1 MFNKK
6 QKKPFVSLR
15 FIVRIIT
22 ASSLAQAIKA
32 QNGAGLDF
40 FCRDTGSIQGPS
52 LLLLLLLLFFLFLFC
67 FSSYF
72 TNQNI
77 YLKINLLS
85 KLLKVIV

>member
-32 QNGAGLDF
+32 QNGAGLEF

-52 LLLLLLLLFFLFLFC
+52 LLLLLLFFLFLFC